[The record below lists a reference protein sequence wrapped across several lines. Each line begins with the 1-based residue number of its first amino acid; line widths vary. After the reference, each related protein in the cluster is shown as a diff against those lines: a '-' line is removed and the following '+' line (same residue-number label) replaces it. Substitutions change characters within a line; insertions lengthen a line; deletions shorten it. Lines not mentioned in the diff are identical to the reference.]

1 MKNLKFFALFA
12 LLFISMSCGSDS
24 SSSSKC
30 DDMTAYNNGLQVGR
44 DNKSMMADCD
54 YFWEMDNDGKMSKS
68 CYCQGYNAGH
78 NE

>member
-1 MKNLKFFALFA
+1 MKFFK
-12 LLFISMSCGSDS
+12 LLAIFILTISSFSCGSS
-24 SSSSKC
+24 SSGSSKC
-30 DDMTAYNNGLQVGR
+30 EDMTAYNNGLQVGR